1 MTNKPLFLT
10 TILSSVVFLLITTT
24 LAIAQAGAPADVSAQ
39 AAEESIQ
46 STGVAS
52 AWVTPLEIDFGPVG
66 VGFTSPAR
74 TVTITNTG
82 ASTLTNF
89 AGGMPPDPQFTAT
102 QNCAGDVAPGASCQ
116 YTFRFSPTATGVF
129 STTSNSSTNAGNIV
143 ITLRGRGVGAGLHVT
158 PLSLDFGR
166 VLSGTL
172 SPPQVVTIRNT
183 GAMTLTN
190 FAGGAPFDPQ
200 FTVTQ
205 NCASGVPP
213 GGSCQYTFRF
223 QPAATGVFSTTSNSS
238 TNAGSFQ
245 IALQGRGTTAGPPPA
260 NDKWVTPLEI
270 DFGPVGVG
278 FTSLPQ
284 TVTITNTGTNPLTG
298 FAGGAPFDPQFT
310 ATQNCAG
317 GVAPGASCQYT
328 FRFTPTSA
336 GVFTTTSNSS
346 TNAGPFVITLR
357 GQGIGPSFF
366 VSPQSLDFGYV
377 PVGAFSA
384 PQVVTITNTSP
395 TTVTNF
401 AGGAP
406 FDLQFSATQ
415 TCASGVPPG
424 GSCQYTFRFKPATLG
439 RFTTTSNTSTNG
451 GPFVI
456 RLAGGV
462 APPTLG
468 LTFAPSVADVG
479 QSVTLRY
486 VLTNTN
492 ASLATTGVAFNNTLP
507 AGLQVASPANATAS
521 PECNGP
527 TLTATPGSGVIAM
540 ANGAIAG
547 GKSCVV
553 TVQVKADVP
562 GTFINAVA
570 ASAAN
575 GGAGNAVAATLS
587 IWYRVRLPFIM
598 R

>member
-24 LAIAQAGAPADVSAQ
+24 QAITQAGAPVEVSAQ

-129 STTSNSSTNAGNIV
+129 STTSSSSTNAGNIV

-245 IALQGRGTTAGPPPA
+245 IALQGRGINSGPPPA
-260 NDKWVTPLEI
+260 NDKWVTPLELN
-270 DFGPVGVG
+270 FGPVGVG
-278 FTSLPQ
+278 FTSPPQ
-284 TVTITNTGTNPLTG
+284 TVTITNTGTNPLTS
-298 FAGGAPFDPQFT
+298 FAGGMPPDPQFT
-310 ATQNCAG
+310 VTQNCAG

>member
-1 MTNKPLFLT
+1 MPL
-10 TILSSVVFLLITTT
+10 
-24 LAIAQAGAPADVSAQ
+24 
-39 AAEESIQ
+39 
-46 STGVAS
+46 
-52 AWVTPLEIDFGPVG
+52 
-66 VGFTSPAR
+66 
-74 TVTITNTG
+74 
-82 ASTLTNF
+82 
-89 AGGMPPDPQFTAT
+89 
-102 QNCAGDVAPGASCQ
+102 
-116 YTFRFSPTATGVF
+116 
-129 STTSNSSTNAGNIV
+129 
-143 ITLRGRGVGAGLHVT
+143 
-158 PLSLDFGR
+158 
-166 VLSGTL
+166 
-172 SPPQVVTIRNT
+172 
-183 GAMTLTN
+183 
-190 FAGGAPFDPQ
+190 
-200 FTVTQ
+200 
-205 NCASGVPP
+205 
-213 GGSCQYTFRF
+213 
-223 QPAATGVFSTTSNSS
+223 
-238 TNAGSFQ
+238 
-245 IALQGRGTTAGPPPA
+245 
-260 NDKWVTPLEI
+260 
-270 DFGPVGVG
+270 
-278 FTSLPQ
+278 
-284 TVTITNTGTNPLTG
+284 
-298 FAGGAPFDPQFT
+298 DPQFT

-346 TNAGPFVITLR
+346 TSAGPFVITLR
-357 GQGIGPSFF
+357 GEGIGPSFF

-377 PVGAFSA
+377 PVGILSA
-384 PQVVTITNTSP
+384 PQVVTLTNTSP

-401 AGGAP
+401 AGGMPPAP
-406 FDLQFSATQ
+406 FTATQ
-415 TCASGVPPG
+415 NCAGGVPPG
-424 GSCQYTFRFKPATLG
+424 GSCQYTFRFQPAALG

-468 LTFAPSVADVG
+468 LTFEPGVADVG

-570 ASAAN
+570 ASAVN

-587 IWYRVRLPFIM
+587 VWYRVRLPLIM